1 MFFEARQGCQAASV
15 DRRGPSMQG
24 RRQQALFG
32 AEMIMGGGKIN
43 LGGFGDGAQRR
54 GGIALFDEQVLGG
67 LQDTGLGG
75 DFRFW
80 LGNWDDAAPY

>member
-1 MFFEARQGCQAASV
+1 
-15 DRRGPSMQG
+15 
-24 RRQQALFG
+24 
-32 AEMIMGGGKIN
+32 MIMGGGKIN

-80 LGNWDDAAPY
+80 LGRRDDTAPY

>member
-1 MFFEARQGCQAASV
+1 
-15 DRRGPSMQG
+15 MQG

-54 GGIALFDEQVLGG
+54 GSIALLDEQVLGG
-67 LQDTGLGG
+67 CQDAGLGG

-80 LGNWDDAAPY
+80 LGRRDDAAPY